1 MATDRVLRTHH
12 ACIALRARRVE
23 GDPDVGFTRLRS
35 YARNNH
41 LSVREV
47 AGRYVE
53 LFETVTGRAL
63 EADLS
68 PDPEARIREVLGV

>member
-1 MATDRVLRTHH
+1 MLSILRGGLISVTGGKWITDMPP
-12 ACIALRARRVE
+12 E
-23 GDPDVGFTRLRS
+23 F
-35 YARNNH
+35 
-41 LSVREV
+41 VREV